1 MNKPIITE
9 KLVKTSELKL
19 GNCLIIVNEYA
30 PNLTKDQKEIA
41 EIKIKNTLV
50 KAFGNNE
57 E

>member
-9 KLVKTSELKL
+9 KLVKTSKLKL
-19 GNCLIIVNEYA
+19 GNCLITVNEYA

-41 EIKIKNTLV
+41 EIKIKNLLV
-50 KAFGNNE
+50 KAFGNDE

>member
-9 KLVKTSELKL
+9 KLVKSSELKL

-41 EIKIKNTLV
+41 EIKIKNSLV